1 MSSCYTTV
9 TASVVQIA
17 ATGALGRML
26 DNLKAREVDIFAS
39 SYFTTK
45 AFAHGFERDA
55 HEEQVYAKKKNASIK
70 GKFEISRAFDLVHQ
84 LYVVVDLPGIG
95 NTLPGDKIAAPKSG
109 DDTEANT
116 DAMPYYTNGAGAALI
131 EEVHLSMGGHS
142 LACLTGPLIFLFEEL
157 AGTPGKRADVLLGK
171 AASVSELK
179 TQSTRA
185 RRLYVP
191 MYFFFCST
199 RGSLSNALNII
210 GAQFQR
216 VHLDMVL
223 NSLSSIIENAAASL
237 GAINTNTAAV
247 RTIIIDPI
255 SLEPMVSPVR
265 SGGDVNYA
273 EAKADAANRD
283 LCTATHVARVSVDTH
298 GITLSEAERSTFSN
312 VNSMNLM
319 NEVHVLNRTGTNA
332 LNANDTQIDVTTFA
346 KNLVYEILIAARV
359 TSDGGVRTGPLR
371 FDGATDSVTGETYG
385 PLASIDVTIS
395 GQQRFPARVEAEIFN
410 QVIPFIHHSLIPEHS
425 GVYSIPFSF
434 FPEDAS
440 VPDSHANVSKLDSLM
455 LTLRRPSATPANVTT
470 DAHIFALSYNLL
482 VQQRGMKAKFF
493 F

>member
-26 DNLKAREVDIFAS
+26 DNLKAREIDIFAS

-45 AFAHGFERDA
+45 SFAHGFERDA
-55 HEEQVYAKKKNASIK
+55 HEEQIYSKKKNASIK

-84 LYVVVDLPGIG
+84 LYVVIDLPGIG
-95 NTLPGDKIAAPKSG
+95 NTLASGKIAAAKAG
-109 DDTEANT
+109 DNPEANEA
-116 DAMPYYTNGAGAALI
+116 AMPYYTNGAGCALI

-142 LACLTGPLIFLFEEL
+142 IACLTGPLIFLFEEL
-157 AGTPGKRADVLLGK
+157 AGTPGKRADQLLAK
-171 AASVSELK
+171 ASTVAELK
-179 TQSTRA
+179 AKSTRA
-185 RRLYVP
+185 QRLYIP
-191 MYFFFCST
+191 MYFYFCST
-199 RGSLSNALNII
+199 RGSLSNSLNVI

-216 VHLDMVL
+216 IHLDMVL
-223 NSLSSIIENAAASL
+223 NSLASVIENGAASL
-237 GAINTNTAAV
+237 AAINNSAAAQ
-247 RTIIIDPI
+247 RTIVLDPI

-265 SGGDVNYA
+265 SGGDVDYSA
-273 EAKADAANRD
+273 AKNDAANRD
-283 LCTATHVARVSVDTH
+283 LCTATNVSRVSVDTH
-298 GITLSEAERSTFSN
+298 GITLSEAERATFSN
-312 VNSMNLM
+312 VNAMNLM
-319 NEVHVLNRTGTNA
+319 NEVHILNRTGTNA
-332 LNANDTQIDVTTFA
+332 LNANDTQIDVTQFA

-395 GQQRFPARVEAEIFN
+395 GQQRFPARIEAEVFN
-410 QVIPFIHHSLIPEHS
+410 QVIPFLHHSLIPEHS

-434 FPEDAS
+434 FPEDSS
-440 VPDSHANVSKLDSLM
+440 VPDSHANVSKLDSLT
-455 LTLRRPSATPANVTT
+455 LTLRRPSAAPADVTT

-482 VQQRGMKAKFF
+482 VEQRGMKAKFF
-493 F
+493 V